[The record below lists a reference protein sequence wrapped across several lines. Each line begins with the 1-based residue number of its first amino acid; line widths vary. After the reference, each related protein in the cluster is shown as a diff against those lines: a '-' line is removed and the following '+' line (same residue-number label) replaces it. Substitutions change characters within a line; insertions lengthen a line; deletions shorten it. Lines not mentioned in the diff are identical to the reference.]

1 MKIQSLHSNTIL
13 AILSVVLLLSCSKQ
27 NIDINTPPPSLAA
40 INFIQSSPD
49 SQPVNFYV
57 SSFKVNIYPFQYNQ
71 ISGYLNINAGADTLK
86 FQDNSSKQLLLS
98 KNFNFAVNTYYSV
111 FFTNKPGQQELFIL
125 TDTLNKPAVNTA
137 SIRFIN
143 VSPDALAVDLVIK
156 GGSTLVANKGY
167 KGFSSFSPIQGDS
180 NYNLEIHKAGTG
192 IVLATLNNF
201 KLQSNYVYTIWLHG
215 LVSNT
220 SSADQ
225 LTLEVMTN
233 TFYL

>member
-1 MKIQSLHSNTIL
+1 MKTSSLLIKTI
-13 AILSVVLLLSCSKQ
+13 AVILPIVLLLSCSKQ
-27 NIDINTPPPSLAA
+27 DINLNTPAPSVANV
-40 INFIQSSPD
+40 NFIQASPNSSPTD
-49 SQPVNFYV
+49 FYINNIKINLY
-57 SSFKVNIYPFQYNQ
+57 SFSYNQ
-71 ISGYLNINAGADTLK
+71 FSDYVKINSGIDTIK
-86 FQDNSSKQLLLS
+86 FANYSTKVLILS
-98 KNFNFAVNTYYSV
+98 KNFNFEANSAYSV
-111 FFTNKPGQQELFIL
+111 FFTNKPNQQELFIL
-125 TDTLNKPAVNTA
+125 TDTLNKPAPNSA
-137 SIRFIN
+137 NIRFIN
-143 VSPDALAVDLVIK
+143 VSPDAPAVDLVIK
-156 GGSTLVANKGY
+156 GGSTLVANKGF

-192 IVLATLNNF
+192 IVLATINNF